1 MSDLDSYSDASH
13 GSPYLTTPPP
23 AAREFHRARPRA
35 DPSSP
40 GDDYHSARAANS
52 VNESAA
58 STVADDDAGVANEW
72 ARRVRSL
79 FPTGELERGRKD
91 DVALAENAIAAM
103 RAWSSVSCTGGGTSS
118 SSGRFELETS
128 SSSPS
133 EGDARARVARRA
145 GRDRRTAEEGARDDA
160 HRVGTS
166 ARARTACIVRR
177 PRGRSFDDK
186 SAWTE

>member
-1 MSDLDSYSDASH
+1 MACCSLNLNPGRSLSTSI
-13 GSPYLTTPPP
+13 
-23 AAREFHRARPRA
+23 
-35 DPSSP
+35 SSKL
-40 GDDYHSARAANS
+40 
-52 VNESAA
+52 SAA
-58 STVADDDAGVANEW
+58 SFSYRT
-72 ARRVRSL
+72 S
-79 FPTGELERGRKD
+79 K
-91 DVALAENAIAAM
+91 AIAAM